1 MRKRYAALTLALGL
15 AVLALPRAGRGD
27 DLTGQ
32 DQILCTAVHVS
43 KCTAGGECESELP
56 WNLNIPQFLEVNLK
70 DRNVSTTQASGENR
84 ATPIK
89 SLERENGLILLQGS
103 EAGRAFS
110 FVIVENTGM
119 ASIAVAR
126 DALTVS
132 VFGAC
137 TPMPASK

>member
-1 MRKRYAALTLALGL
+1 MTKRYAALALGL
-15 AVLALPRAGRGD
+15 GFLALPRASRGD

-32 DQILCTAVHVS
+32 DHILCTAVQAT
-43 KCTAGGECESELP
+43 KCTADGDCTSEPP

-70 DRNVSTTQASGENR
+70 DRKVSTTPASGENR

-89 SLERENGLILLQGS
+89 SLERENGLILLQGT
-103 EAGRAFS
+103 EGGRAFS